1 MGEIEDVVKQLL
13 DQPENERLMIESVHS
28 MKLPPKGESCTLADL
43 EIFYPRLKEDSST
56 HAG

>member
-28 MKLPPKGESCTLADL
+28 MKLPPKGEWTLSDL